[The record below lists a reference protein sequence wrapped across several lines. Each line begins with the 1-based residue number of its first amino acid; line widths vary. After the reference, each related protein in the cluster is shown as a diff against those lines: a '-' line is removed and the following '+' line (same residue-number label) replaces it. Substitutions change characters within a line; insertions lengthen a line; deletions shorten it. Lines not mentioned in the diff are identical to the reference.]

1 VTTASPASPVV
12 TAPLAPPAVR
22 VSIPPVL
29 VCAVVILLLWM
40 GVLTAWLIVVGSSP
54 SPSPSQPQPP
64 ASKPDPV
71 AEAAAAYLRAIPDGY
86 GAAAV
91 AASKGASSAEAYQ
104 ALTDTLKLPE
114 EALAGALAKETD
126 FAGALARARAAMKA
140 ALR

>member
-1 VTTASPASPVV
+1 VTTEPPVV
-12 TAPLAPPAVR
+12 TAPPSPRPSPAGAWV
-22 VSIPPVL
+22 PA
-29 VCAVVILLLWM
+29 AVVGGMMLLALWM
-40 GVLTAWLIVVGSSP
+40 VVLTAWFLALPAPSSP
-54 SPSPSQPQPP
+54 PTVP
-64 ASKPDPV
+64 AAKPDPV
-71 AEAAAAYLRAIPDGY
+71 AEAAAAYIRAVPDGY

>member
-1 VTTASPASPVV
+1 VTTAPP
-12 TAPLAPPAVR
+12 APPPEPPPTVVR
-22 VSIPPVL
+22 VAVPPALVAGLVALAVWVL
-29 VCAVVILLLWM
+29 A
-40 GVLTAWLIVVGSSP
+40 LTAWLAATAPRAV
-54 SPSPSQPQPP
+54 PSPSQPQPTVP
-64 ASKPDPV
+64 AAKPDPV
-71 AEAAAAYLRAIPDGY
+71 AEAAAAYIRAVPDGY

-104 ALTDTLKLPE
+104 VLTDTLKLPE

>member
-1 VTTASPASPVV
+1 VTTTPP
-12 TAPLAPPAVR
+12 APPPEPPPSVVR
-22 VSIPPVL
+22 VSVPPALVAGLVALALWVL
-29 VCAVVILLLWM
+29 A
-40 GVLTAWLIVVGSSP
+40 LTAWLAATAPRAV
-54 SPSPSQPQPP
+54 PSPSQPPAP

-71 AEAAAAYLRAIPDGY
+71 AEAAAAYIRAVPDGY

-126 FAGALARARAAMKA
+126 FAGALGRARAAMRR

>member
-1 VTTASPASPVV
+1 VTTAPP
-12 TAPLAPPAVR
+12 APPPEPPPTVVR
-22 VSIPPVL
+22 VAVPPALVAGLVALAVWVL
-29 VCAVVILLLWM
+29 A
-40 GVLTAWLIVVGSSP
+40 LTAWLAATAPRAV
-54 SPSPSQPQPP
+54 PSPSQPPVP
-64 ASKPDPV
+64 AAKPDPV
-71 AEAAAAYLRAIPDGY
+71 AEAAAAYIRAVPDGY